1 VTFNVRDNID
11 FLLGGAF
18 LATAPVFPR
27 VCDIMTT
34 GQFNDGLTILIQV
47 LSVALI
53 LIRIQKASKDENEK
67 PKNP

>member
-11 FLLGGAF
+11 FLLGGTF

-34 GQFNDGLTILIQV
+34 GQFNDALTILIQV
-47 LSVALI
+47 LSVVLI